1 MKQKQKTKTENK
13 NQMFEVNCF
22 CLLLFPLE
30 NRLKKNC
37 AYCFIDVP
45 THHDETLALVFEM
58 LRKRLRVFFL
68 IWYALILRSAQGLKI
83 FAQRIALIDLASA
96 SSKQIMNCVCSL

>member
-1 MKQKQKTKTENK
+1 
-13 NQMFEVNCF
+13 MFEVNCF

-45 THHDETLALVFEM
+45 IHHDETLAIVFEM
-58 LRKRLRVFFL
+58 LRKRLRVFFNL
-68 IWYALILRSAQGLKI
+68 VCINFKECPRTQDFCSTY
-83 FAQRIALIDLASA
+83 IALIDLASA
-96 SSKQIMNCVCSL
+96 SSKQIMNCVYSL